1 MESIGSII
9 DNLLNFLLLDWG
21 SCCDWDGIVKGSW
34 SSGIVTIVAGIDE
47 NDVLREFGKLPF
59 GRFRVRQLFSSW
71 FEGSTDADLS
81 LGVSKETDDGI
92 WWILNAE
99 LFWSNFNVVK

>member
-21 SCCDWDGIVKGSW
+21 SCCDWDGTVKGLW
-34 SSGIVTIVAGIDE
+34 SSGIVTIVDE
-47 NDVLREFGKLPF
+47 NDVLREFGMLPF
-59 GRFRVRQLFSSW
+59 GRFNVRLLFCSW
-71 FEGSTDADLS
+71 FDGSTDADLS

-92 WWILNAE
+92 W
-99 LFWSNFNVVK
+99 

>member
-9 DNLLNFLLLDWG
+9 DNLLNFLLLDCG
-21 SCCDWDGIVKGSW
+21 SCWDGIFKGSW

-47 NDVLREFGKLPF
+47 NDVLRELGKLPF
-59 GRFRVRQLFSSW
+59 GRFRFKLFFCSW
-71 FEGSTDADLS
+71 FDGSTDADRS
-81 LGVSKETDDGI
+81 LGDSKETDDGI